1 MNDYFQYIPCPGE
14 PGGPFYS
21 NVGPAWTQS
30 GGPFFNFTVSPN
42 IEKIPIGVCYRLTI
56 VTLANLPSTYI
67 QIDWNTAVGYSS
79 PDCETCKNFPPN
91 EPCLN
96 CPPGYILQEG
106 DCIQE
111 QSLPATYTG
120 GLLQVRAG
128 ARSSGYNNFG
138 LRLYPDISGYTF
150 PLYGT
155 GTTLVN
161 YQVEDNNGAGVLV
174 APLLGAWGSP
184 LLSTLWGSYSTGNGC
199 LESGQTGGRLNI
211 AGVWVGTPVGNDYP
225 PYDTPICFEFC
236 VDITTPKQYLIGI
249 SGDNKVEISINGVQ
263 TVFLDAPINT
273 STAPFSYW
281 HVFPITLNAGQT
293 TIKLCGINIQ
303 DEAAFAAEVYDIDL
317 ATFQADLTTPATSP
331 PNCGN
336 VPLDL
341 EPYIVFSTRDYINQF
356 IADPDNPG
364 DWSCPPGSILD
375 ECNGVPQCI
384 YTVSVPPLPCG
395 YEFVPCCGGDPEY
408 YQIAENTPLTEGAVY
423 VYSGTLQCY
432 TVSAYTGPALSLPF
446 PVISISELSE
456 VAGGCEDDLCLAICE
471 PCICRRYRWTG
482 TPSVGTYEISYLDCN
497 LAVQTID
504 IPMDGVT
511 WTEKVCA
518 KVTLTECI
526 NVSICWEEEQYG
538 DCLLKASQQY
548 ECPPCFIL
556 EDCDGIKDPIYTL
569 NPIIQTYI
577 DNNQVIRI
585 DGSDTCWRPSVSDD
599 DCNCAVDVSVQFVYA
614 NCPECKTAKGYKLT
628 ECNTGDVIYTT
639 TDLSAYTSVTIEID
653 CPGCW
658 TVEQLDIL
666 PPTSQPVTVLTS
678 YGDCPACYATYYEL
692 VDCAGIKDTIYTSTD
707 LSDYIGQVVQIRFC
721 PETCWTV
728 ALAEQPVDPGD
739 VYVDQSFFKC
749 DECLIALLTC
759 SCKTITYT
767 GGHLRAEISYI
778 DCTGDTVLVTL
789 QSGESVTKTCMLQVN
804 TDPNVEITVVD
815 YGACIDGEC
824 PPPGP
829 IGPLRKVRPGYNT
842 AACTT
847 EYYEKVVCN
856 YSEWVYKDVLKRRYG
871 ISSCCDEELLNWEI
885 KYEMLMLDV
894 LVNPDYTCATT
905 NTCNCPSTCGC
916 NCVSSGTCSS

>member
-1 MNDYFQYIPCPGE
+1 MNNYFQYTPCPGTT
-14 PGGPFYS
+14 GGIFYS
-21 NVGPAWTQS
+21 NVGPSWTQS
-30 GGPFFNFTVSPN
+30 GGPFFNFTTSPDP
-42 IEKIPIGVCYRLTI
+42 EKVPTGGCYRI
-56 VTLANLPSTYI
+56 SIFQSVNLPNPYV
-67 QIDWNTAVGYSS
+67 QIDWNTVTGFSS
-79 PDCETCKNFPPN
+79 PDCETCNSFPPE

-96 CPPGYILQEG
+96 CPAGYILQEG

-341 EPYIVFSTRDYINQF
+341 EPYIVFSTRDYIDQF

-395 YEFVPCCGGDPEY
+395 YEFVPCCGGDSEY
-408 YQIAENTPLTEGAVY
+408 YQISENVPLTEGGVFS
-423 VYSGTLQCY
+423 YSGTGQCY
-432 TVSAYTGPALSLPF
+432 TVSSYNGPALALPF
-446 PVISISELSE
+446 QIISISELTE
-456 VAGGCEDDLCLAICE
+456 IDTGCNDFLCELACITCFCTRIRYTAGS
-471 PCICRRYRWTG
+471 G
-482 TPSVGTYEISYLDCN
+482 TPIAVDYYDC
-497 LAVQTID
+497 
-504 IPMDGVT
+504 DGVQQLYT
-511 WTEKVCA
+511 VPADGSWGPKVCMKNYSSYEGYEA
-518 KVTLTECI
+518 E
-526 NVSICWEEEQYG
+526 SFG
-538 DCLLKASQQY
+538 DCVLDSDEEY
-548 ECPPCFIL
+548 ICPPCYIL
-556 EDCDGIKDPIYTL
+556 EDCDGIEDPIYTL

-585 DGSDTCWRPSVSDD
+585 DGSDTCWRPSLSED
-599 DCNCAVDVSVQFVYA
+599 DCECAINVNVQFVYA
-614 NCPECKTAKGYKLT
+614 NCPTCKTAKGYKLT

-639 TDLSAYTSVTIEID
+639 TDLSDYTTVTIEID

-658 TVEQLDIL
+658 TVEELNIL
-666 PPTSQPVTVLTS
+666 PPASQPVTVLTS

-692 VDCAGIKDTIYTSTD
+692 VDCAGIRDNIYTSTD
-707 LSDYIGQVVQIRFC
+707 LSEYLGQIVQIKFC
-721 PETCWTV
+721 PETCWEV
-728 ALAEQPVDPGD
+728 SIADQPINPGD
-739 VYVDQSFFKC
+739 VYVEQAFEDC
-749 DECLIALLTC
+749 PECLVALLTC
-759 SCKTITYT
+759 TCKKITYVGEST
-767 GGHLRAEISYI
+767 NFKIAYINCDGEVAEI
-778 DCTGDTVLVTL
+778 VLQPG
-789 QSGESVTKTCMLQVN
+789 QSTPKTCML
-804 TDPNVEITVVD
+804 TLAAPSNVLLEVVD
-815 YGACIDGEC
+815 FGACIDQEC
-824 PPPGP
+824 PPPPP
-829 IGPLRKVRPGYNT
+829 IGPIRKVRPGYDT
-842 AACTT
+842 AACSP
-847 EYYEKVVCN
+847 EYYENVVCN
-856 YSEWVYKDVLKRRYG
+856 YSEWMYKDVLKRRYG
-871 ISSCCDEELLNWEI
+871 ISSCCDEEILKWEI
-885 KYEMLMLDV
+885 KKELLDLDI
-894 LVNPDYTCATT
+894 LVNPDYTCAP
-905 NTCNCPSTCGC
+905 NNPCNCPTVTSC
-916 NCVSSGTCSS
+916 SCSSCNS